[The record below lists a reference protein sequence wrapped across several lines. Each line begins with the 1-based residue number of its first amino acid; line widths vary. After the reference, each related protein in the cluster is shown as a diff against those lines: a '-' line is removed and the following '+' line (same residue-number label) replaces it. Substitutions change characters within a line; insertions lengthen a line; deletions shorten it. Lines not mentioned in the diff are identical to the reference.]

1 MNATDDD
8 RDLAEALWR
17 GETCLATD
25 SIQFGD
31 GTIAILSSDM
41 PLSSR
46 ATSLKVL
53 RQSTWLAVLVEGLG
67 NPLHS
72 SLLTWVSRL
81 REIRTKF
88 AGHQLRIESGECSG
102 NGSFGYVAV
111 EKERD
116 SSSSELRWV
125 AFFSGSNPFDELSI
139 QDGVLHALS
148 TSGYRY
154 SFQLSDPT
162 NVSIQQRED
171 LTWWGKD
178 EKNGIE
184 DK

>member
-1 MNATDDD
+1 
-8 RDLAEALWR
+8 
-17 GETCLATD
+17 
-25 SIQFGD
+25 
-31 GTIAILSSDM
+31 
-41 PLSSR
+41 
-46 ATSLKVL
+46 
-53 RQSTWLAVLVEGLG
+53 
-67 NPLHS
+67 
-72 SLLTWVSRL
+72 
-81 REIRTKF
+81 
-88 AGHQLRIESGECSG
+88 
-102 NGSFGYVAV
+102 VAV